1 MYFIF
6 RIKRADRGIKDCA
19 LWNSTDGDQ
28 RDPLIAIVA
37 SDTARIRVKRW
48 FAIHKKQIAVM
59 AVVQF
64 QTGHPPTIR
73 RAVHG
78 SRCGIPS
85 IEITCQGH
93 GFGPGGI
100 AEKAHMML
108 LPSGGVSPL
117 RLG

>member
-1 MYFIF
+1 MFFIF
-6 RIKRADRGIKDCA
+6 RDKGWNRGIKDCA
-19 LWNSTDGDQ
+19 LWNSTDGEQ
-28 RDPLIAIVA
+28 RNPLIAIVA

-59 AVVQF
+59 AVMQF

-78 SRCGIPS
+78 IRCGIPS
-85 IEITCQGH
+85 IEITRQGH
-93 GFGPGGI
+93 ALGPWRI